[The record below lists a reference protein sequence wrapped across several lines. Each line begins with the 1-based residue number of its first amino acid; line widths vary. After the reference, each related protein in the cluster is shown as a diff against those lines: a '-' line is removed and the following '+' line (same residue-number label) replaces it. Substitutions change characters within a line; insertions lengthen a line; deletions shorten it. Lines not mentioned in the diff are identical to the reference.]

1 MKNQSQKFPY
11 EKIALIVSL
20 VALLATVLLAL
31 VKGTMALK
39 MFTPENPDS
48 YTMALTISAGIT
60 ILGLAVYAMLA
71 PDNVRKF
78 LTGRQARYGSN
89 ALVLIL
95 AFVGIII
102 VANYLG
108 FKNPVDPWD
117 LTEDK
122 QNTLSPEMISVL
134 ENLPE
139 KISATAYYSQAS
151 TAGGTE
157 PARQHEGQQQGQ
169 F

>member
-1 MKNQSQKFPY
+1 MSRKAP
-11 EKIALIVSL
+11 LRVLPSL
-20 VALLATVLLAL
+20 DHPDRPALLDDEQQTLRAGRVLDVDRRLEA
-31 VKGTMALK
+31 A
-39 MFTPENPDS
+39 D
-48 YTMALTISAGIT
+48 AGE
-60 ILGLAVYAMLA
+60 GQRRAARVAGHGSRA
-71 PDNVRKF
+71 RGHAAK
-78 LTGRQARYGSN
+78 RQRGN
-89 ALVLIL
+89 REP
-95 AFVGIII
+95 
-102 VANYLG
+102 NRDYLG

-134 ENLPE
+134 ENLPD

-151 TAGGTE
+151 TQEAPE